1 MSDMCA
7 EVLYL
12 VHVFVNCVVI
22 TLAHEMTRIKFVSDL
37 LVLICLFQL

>member
-1 MSDMCA
+1 
-7 EVLYL
+7 VLKYFIL

-22 TLAHEMTRIKFVSDL
+22 TLAHEMTRMEFVSD

>member
-1 MSDMCA
+1 
-7 EVLYL
+7 VPKYFIL

-22 TLAHEMTRIKFVSDL
+22 TLAHEMTWMKFVSDL